1 MWAITTRLLE
11 YELASAS
18 AALLVALSLG
28 IMEVI
33 PARPVSAAICA
44 EAEMRWG
51 IKKSP

>member
-28 IMEVI
+28 IMGVM

-44 EAEMRWG
+44 GVGDALG
-51 IKKSP
+51 D

>member
-28 IMEVI
+28 LWESCPQGLSVLL
-33 PARPVSAAICA
+33 SAL

>member
-28 IMEVI
+28 IMGVM
-33 PARPVSAAICA
+33 PATPSVLLSALD
-44 EAEMRWG
+44 AEMRWG